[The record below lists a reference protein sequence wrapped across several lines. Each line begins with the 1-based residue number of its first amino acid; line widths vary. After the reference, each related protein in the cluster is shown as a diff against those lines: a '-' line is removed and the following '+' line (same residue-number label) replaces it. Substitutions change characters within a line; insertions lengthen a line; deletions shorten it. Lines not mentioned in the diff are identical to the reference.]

1 MMMMMKMT
9 LPEAMPT
16 KMAASEL
23 MTLED
28 FPPVSFPLLSLDAEP
43 ESQREAEVSM
53 TTRRLV
59 T

>member
-28 FPPVSFPLLSLDAEP
+28 FPPVSFPLPSLNSGS
-43 ESQREAEVSM
+43 ESQREAEVSL
-53 TTRRLV
+53 RDRLV